1 MNANADTTASPAG
14 GASRAPVD
22 PRWGLAEIAALSV
35 TFLVILWGFGP
46 RVGSDRL
53 ALAAYWVCVAFWAAV
68 ILWLSPIV
76 LHRDPP
82 ELRGWGRARGSDA
95 PGAARNAWP
104 AYLAVTTLGA
114 AALMAAVAIRDPGFA
129 AHTRWPDVVHKLAIY
144 LVYGPFQALVFFGY
158 LQTRLRTAMA
168 AAAPAGLATRVLV
181 CTSAAGL
188 FAAAH
193 APNWPL
199 AGLALISGLAWA
211 WLFYAR
217 PNVLLLGVSHAV
229 LGTITYS
236 ILGLYTRIG
245 PFYAHPEGRI
255 IVNAIPGLKALVGD
269 LF

>member
-1 MNANADTTASPAG
+1 MTAHADTTAPHRLRPA
-14 GASRAPVD
+14 AID
-22 PRWGLAEIAALSV
+22 PRWGLVEIAALSA
-35 TFLVILWGFGP
+35 TFLVILWVIGP
-46 RVGSDRL
+46 RVAVDPA
-53 ALAAYWVCVAFWAAV
+53 ALAAYWLGVAVWAVV
-68 ILWLSPIV
+68 IVWLSPF

-82 ELRGWGRARGSDA
+82 ELRGWGRSWRQGA
-95 PGAARNAWP
+95 PGAAGAAWRP
-104 AYLAVTTLGA
+104 YLWTTLLGA
-114 AALMAAVAIRDPGFA
+114 VGLMTAVAIRDPGFVG
-129 AHTRWPDVVHKLAIY
+129 HTRWWSVLHKLAIY

-158 LQTRLRTAMA
+158 IQTRMRTAAGAIMA
-168 AAAPAGLATRVLV
+168 GGAAMRVLV
-181 CTSAAGL
+181 CALTAGL
-188 FAAAH
+188 FALAH

-199 AGLALISGLAWA
+199 TGLALVSGLVWS

-255 IVNAIPGLKALVGD
+255 IRSAIPGLKALVGD